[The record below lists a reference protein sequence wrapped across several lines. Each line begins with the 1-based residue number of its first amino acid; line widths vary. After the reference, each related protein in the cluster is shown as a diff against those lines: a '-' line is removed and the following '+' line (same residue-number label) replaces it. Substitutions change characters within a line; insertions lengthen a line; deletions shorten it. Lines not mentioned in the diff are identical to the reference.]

1 MNLKNKLKSYNFWIS
16 VSAGVVLIFQ
26 LICEVFNLNISSDIM
41 LSILSGLCGLLVI
54 AGVVSPGENKSS
66 SDIKEDIEN
75 KLNKLE
81 DEDMPDED
89 NDN

>member
-16 VSAGVVLIFQ
+16 VSAGIVLVFQ

-54 AGVVSPGENKSS
+54 AGVVSPEGDKSS

-75 KLNKLE
+75 KLDKLS
-81 DEDMPDED
+81 DNDTSDDED
-89 NDN
+89 N